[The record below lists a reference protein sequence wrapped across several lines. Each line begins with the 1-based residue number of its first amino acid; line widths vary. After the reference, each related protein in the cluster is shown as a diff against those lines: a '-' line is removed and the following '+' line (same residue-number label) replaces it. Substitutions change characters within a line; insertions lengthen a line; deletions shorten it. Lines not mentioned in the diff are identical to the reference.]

1 MQIAQILQ
9 LYPLQLIESSSPR
22 LDVEILLMHALGK
35 NRFFIYA
42 WGEYEL
48 KPFEI
53 TKFKELFKERLR
65 GKPIAYLI
73 GKREF
78 WSMPFLVN
86 EHTLIPRPETELL
99 VEVALNFLPKN
110 GVVFDMGTGS
120 GCIALAIKKERPDCR
135 VIGIDKSLNS
145 LNIAKQ
151 NAQHLN
157 LEIEWIES
165 DWFSKVEIKADII
178 VSNPPY
184 IAINDRHLMQGDVR
198 FEPQSALVSGKDGL
212 DDLIYLIDKSR
223 NFLNPKGWLFLEH
236 GFDQGFV
243 INSLLKTACYTKIK
257 THQDSNGQD
266 RVSGGQISFV

>member
-99 VEVALNFLPKN
+99 VEVALNHLPKN

-120 GCIALAIKKERPDCR
+120 GCIALAIKKERPDCQ
-135 VIGIDKSLNS
+135 VIGVDNSLNS

-151 NAQHLN
+151 NAHNLN

-165 DWFSKVEIKADII
+165 DWFSKIEIKADII

-212 DDLIYLIDKSR
+212 DDLFYLIDKSR
-223 NFLNPKGWLFLEH
+223 DFLNPNGWLFLEH

-243 INSLLKTACYTKIK
+243 INSLLKTACYTNIN
-257 THQDSNGQD
+257 TYQDSNGQE
-266 RVSGGQISFV
+266 RVSGGRFPFV

>member
-99 VEVALNFLPKN
+99 VEVALNHLPKN
-110 GVVFDMGTGS
+110 GIVFDMGTGS
-120 GCIALAIKKERPDCR
+120 GCIALAIKKERPDCQ
-135 VIGIDKSLNS
+135 VIGVDNSLNS

-151 NAQHLN
+151 NAHNLN

-165 DWFSKVEIKADII
+165 DWFSKIEIKADII

-212 DDLIYLIDKSR
+212 DDLFYLIDKSR
-223 NFLNPKGWLFLEH
+223 DFLNPNGWLFLEH

-243 INSLLKTACYTKIK
+243 INSLLKTACYTNIN
-257 THQDSNGQD
+257 TYQDSNGQE
-266 RVSGGQISFV
+266 RVSGGRFPFV

>member
-99 VEVALNFLPKN
+99 VEVALNYLPKN

>member
-1 MQIAQILQ
+1 MQISQILQ
-9 LYPLQLIESSSPR
+9 IYPLQLIESSSPR
-22 LDVEILLMHALGK
+22 LDVEILLSYAIQK
-35 NRFFIYA
+35 DRSFIYA
-42 WGEYEL
+42 WAEYEL

-53 TKFKELFKERLR
+53 TKFKELFKERLQ

-99 VEVALNFLPKN
+99 VEVALNHLPKN

-135 VIGIDKSLNS
+135 IVGIDKSLNT
-145 LNIAKQ
+145 LKIAKQ
-151 NAQHLN
+151 NAQHLE
-157 LEIEWIES
+157 LKIEWIES
-165 DWFSKVEIKADII
+165 DWFSNVEIKADII

-223 NFLNPKGWLFLEH
+223 NFLNSQGWLFLEH

-243 INSLLKTACYTKIK
+243 IKSLLKTACYTKIK

>member
-78 WSMPFLVN
+78 WSMDLLVD
-86 EHTLIPRPETELL
+86 EYTLIPRPETELL

-165 DWFSKVEIKADII
+165 DWFSKIEIKADII

-212 DDLIYLIDKSR
+212 DDLFYLIDKSR
-223 NFLNPKGWLFLEH
+223 DFLNPKGWLFLEH

-243 INSLLKTACYTKIK
+243 INSLLKTACYTNIN
-257 THQDSNGQD
+257 TYQDSNGQE
-266 RVSGGQISFV
+266 RVSGGRFPFV

>member
-99 VEVALNFLPKN
+99 VEVALNHLPKN

-165 DWFSKVEIKADII
+165 DWFSKIEIKADII

>member
-99 VEVALNFLPKN
+99 VEVALNHLPKN